1 MKIVKK
7 IIKWIKES
15 EVLTKEEKRKLI
27 KRGKIEYLLNS
38 YKIILKF
45 PFLILG
51 ILFATLECLF
61 NYLAE
66 IFDLIEQVF
75 SSICIKIDNLKEI
88 NLTKGKAREKLIKE
102 IKDKKIYNIY

>member
-1 MKIVKK
+1 MKK

-15 EVLTKEEKRKLI
+15 EVLTEEEKKKLI

-38 YKIILKF
+38 YKTILKF

-61 NYLAE
+61 NYFAD
-66 IFDLIEQVF
+66 IFDLIEQTF
-75 SSICIKIDNLKEI
+75 SSICIKIDSLKEV
-88 NLTKGKAREKLIKE
+88 NLTKGEAREKLIKE
-102 IKDKKIYNIY
+102 MKNRKFYNIY